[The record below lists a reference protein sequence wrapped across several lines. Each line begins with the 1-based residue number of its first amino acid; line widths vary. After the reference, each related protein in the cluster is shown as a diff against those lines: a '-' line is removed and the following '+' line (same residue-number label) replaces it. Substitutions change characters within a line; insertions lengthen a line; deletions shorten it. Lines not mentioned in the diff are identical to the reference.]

1 LSLSEIF
8 YLQAVYATTIVLLEA
23 PSGYLADMFGRRLL
37 LILGSAIHRV
47 SYFLLNFAENFEA
60 LLLFELVLGVASSL
74 LSGADLALLYN
85 SQKAL
90 GEDENAQHSK
100 GIANLGFF
108 RSSAEGLG
116 ALGGGLLAMW
126 SFELMVFAQSAFAW
140 VCIFLAVML
149 IEPSPKTDSYQA
161 RELRIGYI
169 LRYMLAGDPM
179 LRRIVIAISL
189 YNLTTF
195 LAAWLIQPY
204 WQEQGLSLGVF
215 GLLWLLQSLTTASAN
230 KLYIQVRIYYYRPTS
245 RLHCSGPK
253 HHSSLHCAGRSNTWL
268 VFSSHAAPV

>member
-1 LSLSEIF
+1 MSLSEIF